1 MWDLNNRVGVTLRE
15 AGADDATAVIA
26 LWQAAGLTRPWNDP
40 ATDFRLAVE
49 SSASAVLLAEEGG
62 ALAGAVMV
70 GFDGHRGWVYYL
82 GVDPARLRQ
91 GLGRALMT
99 AAEQWLSARD
109 CPKIMLMVRHD
120 NAATKAFYTALGYD
134 VQAVETLGKRLDG
147 R

>member
-1 MWDLNNRVGVTLRE
+1 MD
-15 AGADDATAVIA
+15 
-26 LWQAAGLTRPWNDP
+26 TRPWNDP

-49 SSASAVLLAEEGG
+49 GAGSAVLLAEDAG

-82 GVDPARLRQ
+82 GVNPARQR
-91 GLGRALMT
+91 LGHGRTLMA
-99 AAEQWLSARD
+99 AAEQWLSARQ

-120 NAATKAFYTALGYD
+120 NAATQAFYAALGYD
-134 VQAVETLGKRLDG
+134 AQAVETLGKRLDG